1 MKRWL
6 LSSGCSDHSGSLAL
20 LLVRLGFG
28 GMMFFGHGLDKLN
41 DALND
46 WSGFVDGFSSVI
58 INSTVSALGA
68 IASETLFAA
77 MIVLGIG
84 TRLASIPLVFTMA
97 VAAFMIHGDAALFM
111 GDGPSK
117 EPALIYMVAFLAV
130 LIGGAGKYSIDAKL
144 R

>member
-6 LSSGCSDHSGSLAL
+6 LSSGCSDHSGSIAL

-28 GMMFFGHGLDKLN
+28 GMMFFGHGLGKLKA
-41 DALND
+41 ALND
-46 WSGFVDGFSSVI
+46 WSGFVEGFSSVI

-77 MIVLGIG
+77 MILLGIG
-84 TRLASIPLVFTMA
+84 TRLASIPLVFTMG
-97 VAAFMIHGDAALFM
+97 VAAFVVHGDAPLFM
-111 GDGPSK
+111 GNGAAK

-130 LIGGAGKYSIDAKL
+130 FIGGAGRYSLDARL